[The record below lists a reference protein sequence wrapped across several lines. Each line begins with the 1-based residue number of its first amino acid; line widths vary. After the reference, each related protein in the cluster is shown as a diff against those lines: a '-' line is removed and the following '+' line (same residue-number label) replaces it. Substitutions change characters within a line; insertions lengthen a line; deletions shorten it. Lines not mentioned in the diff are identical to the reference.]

1 MTDVPANSGGEV
13 TRLLQ
18 DWQHGRSGA
27 LDELLPIIYGDL
39 RLIAVAYLRQERP
52 NHTLQATAL
61 VNEAYLRLQK
71 RYEIPFTSRTH
82 FLAAAAKAMRNILV
96 DHARR
101 LAAGKRIGAADKV
114 TLIDLPGQDVAREV
128 DILSLDQALLRL
140 AEVSER
146 QAQVVELR
154 FFAGLPEPEVA
165 EVLGVSL
172 PTVQRDWKVARMAL
186 RHWMTQEHRAPNRPV

>member
-1 MTDVPANSGGEV
+1 
-13 TRLLQ
+13 
-18 DWQHGRSGA
+18 
-27 LDELLPIIYGDL
+27 
-39 RLIAVAYLRQERP
+39 
-52 NHTLQATAL
+52 
-61 VNEAYLRLQK
+61 
-71 RYEIPFTSRTH
+71 
-82 FLAAAAKAMRNILV
+82 MRNILV

-114 TLIDLPGQDVAREV
+114 TLIDLPGQDVAQEV

-186 RHWMTQEHRAPNRPV
+186 RYWMTQEHRAPNRPV